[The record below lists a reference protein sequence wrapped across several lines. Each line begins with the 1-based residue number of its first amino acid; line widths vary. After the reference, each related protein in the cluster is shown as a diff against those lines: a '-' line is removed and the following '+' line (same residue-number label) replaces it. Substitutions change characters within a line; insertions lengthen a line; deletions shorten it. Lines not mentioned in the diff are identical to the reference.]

1 MSVFSAVFFRASG
14 EWGAAEVDLADAEG
28 VDDLADAMRDAA
40 GEHAPGAENGTMV
53 LLLEADDEWFG
64 IVRLDDREDPR
75 VFLSDARFVHEND
88 MAALLL
94 DSGQIE
100 APEQV
105 EGTGQKPLPDP
116 GGDASLLD
124 DLGTASGDLAALALA
139 EGALPADVLAEVAER
154 AGFADRLDALR
165 TP

>member
-1 MSVFSAVFFRASG
+1 MSVFSAVFFRATG
-14 EWGAAEVDLADAEG
+14 EWGSAEVDLADAEG
-28 VDDLADAMRDAA
+28 VDDVADAMRDTA
-40 GEHAPGAENGTMV
+40 GEYAPGAEDGTMV
-53 LLLEADDEWFG
+53 LFLEADDEWFG

-75 VFLSDARFVHEND
+75 VFLSDARFVHENEI
-88 MAALLL
+88 AAMLL
-94 DSGQIE
+94 DSGQIA

-124 DLGTASGDLAALALA
+124 DLGTPADDLRGLALA
-139 EGALPADVLAEVAER
+139 EGALPADVLAEVAAR

-165 TP
+165 M